1 MAVQIAMT
9 FPPAIAGGPP
19 PRLGDLEAVS
29 LFVDFDGTLVDLI
42 DNPGEIRV
50 DGALQ
55 HLLAELNA
63 RLSGR
68 LALVSGRS
76 IAQLDGFLG
85 PLGAML
91 TLAGSHGVE
100 LRRPGGR
107 LIAPGRPSSLDAVE
121 RDLARFAAA
130 NPGLHVELKSHGA
143 ALHYRAA
150 PQHETAAYTFGR
162 DLAKA
167 TGLVLQTGKMMV
179 ELRGPGDK
187 GDAVRALMRDPPM
200 AGGRPLFVGDDL
212 TDEGGFSA
220 ARALGGA
227 GVMVGAPRATA
238 ALYRLENVEAVRA
251 WLATAIA

>member
-1 MAVQIAMT
+1 M

-19 PRLGDLEAVS
+19 PRLSDLEPVG
-29 LFVDFDGTLVDLI
+29 LFVDFDGTLVDLV

-55 HLLAELNA
+55 HLLTELNA
-63 RLSGR
+63 ALPGR
-68 LALVSGRS
+68 VALVSGRS
-76 IAQLDGFLG
+76 VAQLDGFLG
-85 PLGAML
+85 PLGAKL
-91 TLAGSHGVE
+91 TLAGSHGLE
-100 LRRPGGR
+100 LRRPGGK
-107 LIAPGRPSSLDAVE
+107 LTAPERPSSLDAVA
-121 RDLARFAAA
+121 RDLGAFAAA
-130 NPGLHVELKSHGA
+130 NPGLHVELKTHGA

-150 PQHETAAYTFGR
+150 PQHEAAVHAFIR
-162 DLAKA
+162 DLAGA
-167 TGLVLQTGKMMV
+167 TDLMLQTGKMMV

-187 GDAVRALMRDPPM
+187 GDAVRAFMRDPSM
-200 AGGRPLFVGDDL
+200 AGARPLFIGDDR

-227 GVMVGAPRATA
+227 GVLVGAPRATA

>member
-1 MAVQIAMT
+1 MFA
-9 FPPAIAGGPP
+9 PAIAGGPP
-19 PRLGDLEAVS
+19 PRLGDLEPVS
-29 LFVDFDGTLVDLI
+29 LFIDFDGTLVDLV
-42 DNPGEIRV
+42 DDPGKIRV
-50 DGALQ
+50 DGALR

-63 RLSGR
+63 AAPGR
-68 LALVSGRS
+68 VALVSGRS

-85 PLGAML
+85 PLGARL

-107 LIAPGRPSSLDAVE
+107 LTAPGRPSSLDAVE
-121 RDLARFAAA
+121 RAMATFAAA
-130 NPGLHVELKSHGA
+130 KPGLHVELKGHGA

-150 PQHETAAYTFGR
+150 PQHEAAVYAFCR
-162 DLAKA
+162 DLAGA
-167 TGLVLQTGKMMV
+167 TGLMLQTGKMMV

-200 AGGRPLFVGDDL
+200 AGARPMFVGDDL

-227 GVMVGAPRATA
+227 GVLVGAPRATA

>member
-1 MAVQIAMT
+1 MFA
-9 FPPAIAGGPP
+9 PAIAGGPP
-19 PRLGDLEAVS
+19 PRLGDLEPVS
-29 LFVDFDGTLVDLI
+29 LFIDFDGTLVDLV
-42 DNPGEIRV
+42 DDPGKIRV
-50 DGALQ
+50 DGALH

-63 RLSGR
+63 AAPGR
-68 LALVSGRS
+68 VALVSGRS

-85 PLGAML
+85 PLGARL

-107 LIAPGRPSSLDAVE
+107 LTAPGRPSSLDAVE
-121 RDLARFAAA
+121 RAMATFAAA
-130 NPGLHVELKSHGA
+130 KPGLHVELKCHGA
-143 ALHYRAA
+143 ALHYRTA
-150 PQHETAAYTFGR
+150 PQHEAAVYAFCR
-162 DLAKA
+162 DLARA
-167 TGLVLQTGKMMV
+167 TDLVLQTGKMMV

-200 AGGRPLFVGDDL
+200 AGARPMFVGDDL

-227 GVMVGAPRATA
+227 GVLVGAPRATA